1 MEGPDLNRLPG
12 TATFSNHDY
21 LKEKLV
27 RFCRMSRLPV
37 TGRKAELIEELPVFL
52 EGKLAESVKVMKVRT
67 KLTGTLSEEPLIESQ
82 FVCSEI
88 HRAQFVEKMHSGVAS
103 CQSSAK
109 VQTME
114 RKYES

>member
-1 MEGPDLNRLPG
+1 
-12 TATFSNHDY
+12 
-21 LKEKLV
+21 
-27 RFCRMSRLPV
+27 MSDVEVARY
-37 TGRKAELIEELPVFL
+37 RKKSRTYRRIACFL
-52 EGKLAESVKVMKVRT
+52 EGKLVESVKVMKVRT